1 MERHSRNCLAPSS
14 GVPCCFVFVCVCVP
28 GVRVLCSCVLGVWAT
43 HLACGPRNCWC
54 LTTVQG
60 TVCIIATPSDV
71 LPHPWFNH
79 STCQAFDSRRTPPK
93 HSCTCLVVQQRV
105 PRAVMPACSVMLN
118 CVVTSL
124 CAVFVVLHISR
135 GWRLA
140 QPARS
145 LHALPGA
152 HLRLLY
158 ATRHVPQATN
168 LCCCNSMLQHYWV
181 AD

>member
-14 GVPCCFVFVCVCVP
+14 GVPCCFVFVCVCAWRPGFVFVCAWRLGNTLGMWPSKLLVP
-28 GVRVLCSCVLGVWAT
+28 QNCTGRSLHHSDAVRRPSTPLVQPL
-43 HLACGPRNCWC
+43 HLSG
-54 LTTVQG
+54 L
-60 TVCIIATPSDV
+60 
-71 LPHPWFNH
+71 
-79 STCQAFDSRRTPPK
+79 DSRRTPPK

-105 PRAVMPACSVMLN
+105 PRAVILACSVMLN